1 MDYIE
6 VIQKSIDYVETSLG
20 ERLTLQEIADAV
32 YISPY
37 HFSRIFKAIMGISMH
52 EYIRRRRLSQAAE
65 KLIATDLKII
75 DIAFDCGFESQ
86 ESFTKSFKQYFGHTP
101 MKFRKLRPSIWPYEK
116 AELYLSNLE
125 IKNLNGGTNMEYK
138 IVERAEIKLVG
149 MKERIIMPNNTI
161 PQLWEK
167 FMKRENEIKNSRK
180 AEWFGVADNM
190 ASETYEFDE
199 TVAVEVDDFDSVPA
213 GMVTMLIAPQKF
225 LVFTHKGRIFDE
237 NGESKLSKTY
247 DYLYGKLLPSTEFE
261 LDKSFNFEIYDER
274 YMPDNDESE
283 FDIYVP
289 IK

>member
-6 VIQKSIDYVETSLG
+6 VIQKSIDYVEESLS
-20 ERLTLQEIADAV
+20 EKLTLQEISDAV

-65 KLIATDLKII
+65 KLINTDLKII

-101 MKFRKLRPSIWPYEK
+101 MRFRKVRPSIWPYKK

-125 IKNLNGGTNMEYK
+125 IKNLKGGTNMEYK
-138 IVERAEIKLVG
+138 IVERGEIKLVG

-167 FMKRENEIKNSRK
+167 FMERENEIKNSRK
-180 AEWFGVADNM
+180 KEWFGVADNM

-199 TVAVEVDDFDSVPA
+199 IVAVEVDDFENIPV
-213 GMVTMLIAPQKF
+213 GMISMVIAPQKF
-225 LVFTHKGRIFDE
+225 LVFTHKGKIFDE

-274 YMPDNDESE
+274 YLPNNDVSE